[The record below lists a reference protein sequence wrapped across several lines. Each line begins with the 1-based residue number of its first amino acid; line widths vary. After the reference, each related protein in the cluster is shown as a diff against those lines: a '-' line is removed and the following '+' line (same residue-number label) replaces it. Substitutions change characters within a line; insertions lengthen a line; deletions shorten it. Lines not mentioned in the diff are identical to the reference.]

1 MKVIEV
7 TVLTTGEV
15 VVQTKGFAGAEC
27 LSASKFVEEA
37 LGRAV
42 TERKTAEFFNASE
55 TEQQQIRQ

>member
-15 VVQTKGFAGAEC
+15 VVQTKGFAGGEC
-27 LSASKFVEEA
+27 LSASRFLEEA

-42 TERKTAEFFNASE
+42 TERKTAEYFA
-55 TEQQQIRQ
+55 TESQHQQAQQ

>member
-42 TERKTAEFFNASE
+42 IERKTAEFFA
-55 TEQQQIRQ
+55 TESQQQQIQQ